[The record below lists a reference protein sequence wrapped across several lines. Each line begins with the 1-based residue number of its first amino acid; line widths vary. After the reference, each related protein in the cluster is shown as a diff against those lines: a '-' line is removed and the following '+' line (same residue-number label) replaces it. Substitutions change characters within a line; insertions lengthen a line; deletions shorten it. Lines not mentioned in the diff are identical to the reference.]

1 MRSREKNYG
10 IRPVNEAPY
19 ELFENAESA
28 WFWFLAA
35 QKARADGA
43 RFTAGLAKVQRP
55 CEPIDILKSVD
66 TLYRRRRLLMDHIQV
81 LRHYGLRM
89 CPPDRRRPKEARAY
103 RLWQEAL
110 DRIEIALVEKGIV
123 AKRPPRD
130 SNWFDS
136 VHIYEAAE

>member
-1 MRSREKNYG
+1 MRSKETPYG
-10 IRPVNEAPY
+10 IRPAEQAPF

-55 CEPIDILKSVD
+55 CEPIDILKAVD

-89 CPPDRRRPKEARAY
+89 CPPDYRRPKEVRAH

-110 DRIEIALVEKGIV
+110 DRIEVVLVNKGIV

-130 SNWFDS
+130 SNWFEN

>member
-1 MRSREKNYG
+1 MRSKETRYG
-10 IRPVNEAPY
+10 IRPVEESSF

-43 RFTAGLAKVQRP
+43 RFTAGQAAVPRP
-55 CEPIDILKSVD
+55 CEPIDILKVVD

-110 DRIEIALVEKGIV
+110 DRIEAVLVEKRIV
-123 AKRPPRD
+123 AKRPLRD
-130 SNWFDS
+130 SNWFER
-136 VHIYEAAE
+136 VEIYEAAE